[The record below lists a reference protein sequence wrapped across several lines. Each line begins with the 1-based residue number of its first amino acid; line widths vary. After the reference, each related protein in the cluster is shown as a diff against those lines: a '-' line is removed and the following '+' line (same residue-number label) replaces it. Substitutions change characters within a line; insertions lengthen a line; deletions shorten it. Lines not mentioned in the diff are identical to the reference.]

1 MTLHCQVHSLPPGIH
16 CCYCHHHPYLTPSP
30 WSVSQWVFLYI
41 IWLDVS
47 SSLCLSPW
55 VFFICTQREWYNH
68 EVICSVVIFAWMS
81 LETYLTIQCC
91 LMNHLLSCDC
101 LIEKSE
107 LVMFLETQPWAISLR
122 VPLIPVTMGFSIWL
136 VSSARDRVW
145 VLKRH
150 PYMIPC
156 IHLHHNLPSM
166 FCDCGCTIYMKHRRL
181 HFCLDVLFLS
191 CVFFSGMHGKHL
203 TTGSSIFIY
212 WCVQVYFK
220 STGLIYSN
228 LNKSLP

>member
-1 MTLHCQVHSLPPGIH
+1 
-16 CCYCHHHPYLTPSP
+16 
-30 WSVSQWVFLYI
+30 VSQWVFLYI
-41 IWLDVS
+41 VRLDIS
-47 SSLCLSPW
+47 SSPCLFPLSIL
-55 VFFICTQREWYNH
+55 ICTQREYNH
-68 EVICSVVIFAWMS
+68 EAICSVVIFAWMP
-81 LETYLTIQCC
+81 LETYLAIQCC

-107 LVMFLETQPWAISLR
+107 LVMFLETQPWVISLR
-122 VPLIPVTMGFSIWL
+122 VPLIPFTTGFSIWL
-136 VSSARDRVW
+136 VSSTRNRVW

-150 PYMIPC
+150 PYIPC

-166 FCDCGCTIYMKHRRL
+166 FRDCWCTIYMKHRRL

-191 CVFFSGMHGKHL
+191 CVFFFSGMHGKHL